1 MEMNYIPNKTIQT
14 MFFEVASGR
23 QVADFL
29 RQLNYES
36 PYKFNKA
43 IATAYASKLVAEFWM
58 YELPKKEKYLTR
70 NTLIERMFE
79 TIASSL
85 EKDTFE
91 TLATQE
97 EGLATSYASRKVY
110 EYWKGVTNAST
121 Y

>member
-1 MEMNYIPNKTIQT
+1 MPNKTIET

-36 PYKFNKA
+36 TYKYDKA
-43 IATAYASKLVAEFWM
+43 IATAYASKLIAKFWVK
-58 YELPKKEKYLTR
+58 ELPKKSKYLTR

-79 TIASSL
+79 SIATSL
-85 EKDTFE
+85 EKNTFE
-91 TLATQE
+91 TLATQK

-110 EYWKGVTNAST
+110 EYWKGVTNEVHKF
-121 Y
+121 